1 MSERN
6 QWSMPAGVL
15 VVAGMMF
22 SATASA
28 AVLDERLKKGAEQK
42 LSPVA
47 ELMQRNNIVTP
58 KAALMAS
65 QAVAAS
71 ENVIISTL
79 ISQDFE
85 GSTDGWTTSGT
96 WEFGEPTSGPLSGYN
111 SLNAA
116 ATSLSG
122 NYQNS
127 ATDILTMP
135 MLTLP
140 TLAPAEI
147 ITLNFAEYYSIE
159 SGYDNG
165 YVQISTDLGATWET
179 ISSRTG
185 ESNGWLERTHD
196 ISEYAGQDVMIQYLF
211 TTDGSVTYPGW
222 YLDDVVVQLEEIPAI
237 ITDISLINSQNF
249 PFIYTDVDVNAVDGI
264 CPEPIPAENFTVL
277 EDGIIQTDVDVI
289 APNEG
294 DGTRLA
300 DIIIIMDNSGSLGDE
315 QEDVENNIAAFVA
328 DLESEGIDAAFGL
341 TRFGQSAESGYPI
354 LEDAGAVTTD
364 DQYFINSVL
373 PRNVTDGGFE
383 PAYQAIRDS
392 AAGFAFRPG
401 AQAVFIIVAD
411 ESAGQGDVGIT
422 EAADALE
429 AIDGTLF
436 AVTTENLY
444 GDYEAL
450 VDDPATQLNNID
462 DSFDIILEAIVDDL
476 SSTYRVN
483 YRTSNDVLDGM
494 ERELEI
500 RVDCDTESGS
510 GFGTYT
516 PGSAPQITLTPETVE
531 INNTPQQDSVSIPI
545 SVLVEDNVEPLV
557 TTVTLYYRTTGAA
570 GYDSLA
576 MTEGVSGTWS
586 ADIPAE
592 SVLEPAVEY
601 YVTATDSEVTSS
613 LPSTDPASEP
623 FSVAVLPNE
632 APVIV
637 HEPVVTAVQQY
648 GVQITAEAS
657 DSTNSLD
664 SVSLFY
670 REYGDLVYTE
680 VAMTN
685 VSGDTYEAV
694 IPGADV
700 TLNGVQYYLTAT
712 DNFETT
718 SYSAY
723 PDAPYFIEVEEG
735 LMVTSKI
742 WTWKGEGTVTPAV
755 SEVPEGHVVTMEL
768 TPAEGNKLVWAF
780 GCGGTLDGNV
790 FTTAPVTADCQVNVI
805 FRRLFQ

>member
-1 MSERN
+1 
-6 QWSMPAGVL
+6 
-15 VVAGMMF
+15 
-22 SATASA
+22 
-28 AVLDERLKKGAEQK
+28 
-42 LSPVA
+42 
-47 ELMQRNNIVTP
+47 
-58 KAALMAS
+58 
-65 QAVAAS
+65 
-71 ENVIISTL
+71 
-79 ISQDFE
+79 
-85 GSTDGWTTSGT
+85 
-96 WEFGEPTSGPLSGYN
+96 
-111 SLNAA
+111 
-116 ATSLSG
+116 
-122 NYQNS
+122 
-127 ATDILTMP
+127 

-140 TLAPAEI
+140 ALAPAEL

-159 SGYDNG
+159 SCCDDG
-165 YVQISTDLGATWET
+165 YVQLSTDFGVTWET
-179 ISSRTG
+179 VSGRSG
-185 ESNGWLERTHD
+185 ESNGWIENAYN
-196 ISEYAGQDVMIQYLF
+196 ISEYAGQDVMIQF
-211 TTDGSVTYPGW
+211 VFQTDGSVTYPGW
-222 YLDDVVVQLEEIPAI
+222 YLDDVVVQVEEVPAI
-237 ITDISLINSQNF
+237 VTDISLINSQNF
-249 PFIYTDVDVNAVDGI
+249 PFIYTDVDVDAVEGI

-277 EDGIIQTDVDVI
+277 EDGIVQTDVDVI

-300 DIIIIMDNSGSLGDE
+300 DIVIIMDNSGSLGDE
-315 QEDVENNIAAFVA
+315 QQDVEDNIAAFVA
-328 DLESEGIDAAFGL
+328 DLENQGIDAAFGL

-364 DQYFINSVL
+364 DDYFINSVL
-373 PRNVTDGGFE
+373 PRNVTDGYFE

-411 ESAGQGDVGIT
+411 EPAGQGEVGIT

-444 GDYEAL
+444 VDYEAL
-450 VDDPATQLNNID
+450 VDDPATQLNNIN

-545 SVLVEDNVEPLV
+545 SVLVEDDVEPLV

-576 MTEGVSGTWS
+576 MMEGVSGTWS

-601 YVTATDSEVTSS
+601 YVTATDGEVTSS
-613 LPSTDPASEP
+613 LPSTDPTSEP

-637 HEPVVTAVQQY
+637 HESVQTAVQLNSLL
-648 GVQITAEAS
+648 ISAEAT
-657 DSTNSLD
+657 DTTNSLE

-680 VAMTN
+680 VPMAN

-700 TLNGVQYYLTAT
+700 TLNGLQYYLTAT

-723 PDAPYFIEVEEG
+723 PDAPYFVVVEEG

-742 WTWKGEGTVTPAV
+742 WTWKGEGTVTPAE
-755 SEVPEGHVVTMEL
+755 SEVAEGSVVTMVL